1 MPLATQTRLGCPF
14 QRGCFPKIRNQMWM
28 IMTTLQT
35 HQFQRQIPQQP
46 QRQLDLTIC
55 VDLTKSP
62 FTPPKIVPI
71 LKARKTNPQT
81 DFYWTAQPMGAGT
94 DEWQEFSF
102 EVVSDDGEIHVL
114 MKTRLARWT
123 EDMETETMETE
134 TEVAG

>member
-1 MPLATQTRLGCPF
+1 MLHAPQKRLGRHLK
-14 QRGCFPKIRNQMWM
+14 RGCPHGIPDSMWM
-28 IMTTLQT
+28 VMTTLQT

-62 FTPPKIVPI
+62 LTPPKIVPI

-81 DFYWTAQPMGAGT
+81 DFYWTAQPLGADT
-94 DEWQEFSF
+94 DQWQESFF

-123 EDMETETMETE
+123 EDMETETM
-134 TEVAG
+134 